1 MEVPDV
7 LLRPAGGD
15 AAGLGILRWA
25 RCLISQGMVYR
36 VQCNPRVD
44 AKLIVLMEAIDGA
57 GVEAE
62 G

>member
-1 MEVPDV
+1 MVRERAWN
-7 LLRPAGGD
+7 LEMG
-15 AAGLGILRWA
+15 AALV
-25 RCLISQGMVYR
+25 ISQGMVYR